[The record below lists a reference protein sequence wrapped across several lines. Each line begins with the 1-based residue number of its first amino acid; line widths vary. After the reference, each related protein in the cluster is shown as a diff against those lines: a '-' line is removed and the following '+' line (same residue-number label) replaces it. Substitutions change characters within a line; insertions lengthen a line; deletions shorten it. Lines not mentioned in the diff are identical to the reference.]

1 MFRIDKVFENYQTEL
16 NKVEGEIKDNEV
28 KDWAESLQSF
38 TNGSPK
44 QIIFDFCDAT
54 FISSKAIEIL
64 IQHLATNVFLLNSPT
79 AVKNLVHAA
88 GWSES
93 VLE

>member
-1 MFRIDKVFENYQTEL
+1 MFRIDKVFENYQTAL
-16 NKVEGEIKDNEV
+16 IKVEGEVKESDV

-38 TNGSPK
+38 TNESPK

-54 FISSKAIEIL
+54 FISSKAVEIL
-64 IQHLATNVFLLNSPT
+64 IQRLAANVFLLNSPT

>member
-16 NKVEGEIKDNEV
+16 IKVEGEIKDSDA
-28 KDWAESLQSF
+28 KDWAESLQSII
-38 TNGSPK
+38 NGSPK
-44 QIIFDFCDAT
+44 QIILDFCDAI
-54 FISSKAIEIL
+54 FISSKAVEIL
-64 IQHLATNVFLLNSPT
+64 IQRLGTNIFLLNCPV

>member
-16 NKVEGEIKDNEV
+16 IKVEGEIKESNL

-44 QIIFDFCDAT
+44 QIIFDLCDAT
-54 FISSKAIEIL
+54 FISSQAIAIL
-64 IQHLATNVFLLNSPT
+64 IQRLTANVFLLNSPT

-88 GWSES
+88 GWSQS